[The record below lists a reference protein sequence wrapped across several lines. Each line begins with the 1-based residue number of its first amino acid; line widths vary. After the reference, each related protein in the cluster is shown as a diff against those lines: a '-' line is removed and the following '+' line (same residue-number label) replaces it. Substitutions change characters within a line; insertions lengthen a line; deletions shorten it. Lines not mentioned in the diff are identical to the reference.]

1 MAQNSNMPLVILV
14 GAAAALGIYLYA
26 NQTKAEPKPETK
38 PEPKKPDV
46 GTGAPLG
53 KPKVDTSRMRSDCD
67 QWSGRAVYYFC
78 QLRNSEAATAANPGN
93 AAAQSGLAQA
103 RLELDQFLRT
113 WPAQGCGNPPVYDP
127 NPATT
132 GYDCARA
139 IRPDAG
145 FKGYGDDYGAKL
157 AEAARAGSR
166 AGAEAYYAAA
176 LAKSGWGSGAPG
188 SVTTG
193 GTPDLSMLSTAEVEA
208 NWRAEQEK
216 KRKQE
221 AFLADFQAKLDAQNA
236 ATQAW
241 LRQQAQGSGW
251 TPSFQGQLRGTGADG
266 SFGFKVGS

>member
-1 MAQNSNMPLVILV
+1 MAQQSNMPLVILV

-38 PEPKKPDV
+38 PDTKPKPDV
-46 GTGAPLG
+46 GTGAPIAR
-53 KPKVDTSRMRSDCD
+53 PKVDTSKMRSDCD
-67 QWSGRAVYYFC
+67 QWAGRFIYYAC
-78 QLRNSEAATAANPGN
+78 QIRSVEAAVQASPGN
-93 AAAQSGLAQA
+93 AAAIANLAQA
-103 RLELDQFLRT
+103 RLELEQFLRT
-113 WPAQGCGNPPVYDP
+113 WPVTGCGNPPIYDS

-139 IRPDAG
+139 IRPDSG

-157 AEAARAGSR
+157 AEAARAGSQ
-166 AGAEAYYAAA
+166 AGAQAHYAA
-176 LAKSGWGSGAPG
+176 LMAKSGWGSGMPG

-193 GTPDLSMLSTAEVEA
+193 GTPDLTMKSVAQIEAEHQ
-208 NWRAEQEK
+208 AELQRQALE
-216 KRKQE
+216 
-221 AFLADFQAKLDAQNA
+221 LQAKLQAENL

-241 LRQQAQGSGW
+241 LRQQNQASNW